1 MLELSVCGAA
11 AFLCLF
17 LKKIFACAKVVA
29 SGHVAAGQ
37 NFFLSA
43 GFFLFLRH
51 SCSMASAVERKLAL
65 ARTKPAR
72 LTKPVSM
79 RYARLTKPASM
90 C

>member
-1 MLELSVCGAA
+1 MERRHFC
-11 AFLCLF
+11 AFF
-17 LKKIFACAKVVA
+17 LIFFFACAKVVA

-65 ARTKPAR
+65 ARTKPAS
-72 LTKPVSM
+72 LTNPVSM